1 MAGGSTSNKAR
12 GKELGSKLHT
22 TGGARSSRPFVSGG
36 LLCMM
41 GLWSSRNQATRMILA
56 CPQRGLRTTG
66 RNLASYKR
74 SGFGG
79 VCGRRCGEFSFGSPS
94 NCTFESISGPSRR
107 TPRTTTTTTTPQRP
121 QRSRRLSWSPSHS
134 SAAHHASL
142 CTARLRAAAASELT
156 PPKAEARARWCGGV
170 ELPSRATRP
179 PRTTRTREL
188 HLANNGTISACV
200 RSSRAQCGTA
210 RAHVA
215 KWAVGRS
222 DRRAGGKPSAEYA
235 RRRVAL
241 SACSSRYST
250 AMRARRHQTR
260 TP

>member
-94 NCTFESISGPSRR
+94 NYTFESISGPSRR

-121 QRSRRLSWSPSHS
+121 QRPRRLSWSPSHS

-156 PPKAEARARWCGGV
+156 PPKAEARAPRCGGV
-170 ELPSRATRP
+170 ELPSRATRHHA
-179 PRTTRTREL
+179 PRALANCTSPTTARSRRACAPREL
-188 HLANNGTISACV
+188 SA
-200 RSSRAQCGTA
+200 A
-210 RAHVA
+210 
-215 KWAVGRS
+215 
-222 DRRAGGKPSAEYA
+222 RRARMWRNGPWVDPIGVQVASPRPNTRGGAW
-235 RRRVAL
+235 R
-241 SACSSRYST
+241 
-250 AMRARRHQTR
+250 
-260 TP
+260 

>member
-156 PPKAEARARWCGGV
+156 PPKAEARAPRCGGV
-170 ELPSRATRP
+170 ELPSRATRTTHHAHSRTA
-179 PRTTRTREL
+179 PRQQRHDLGVRAL
-188 HLANNGTISACV
+188 LASSVRHGARACGEMGRGSIRSACRWQAPGRIRAAARGAECV
-200 RSSRAQCGTA
+200 PSRC
-210 RAHVA
+210 
-215 KWAVGRS
+215 
-222 DRRAGGKPSAEYA
+222 
-235 RRRVAL
+235 
-241 SACSSRYST
+241 ST

>member
-1 MAGGSTSNKAR
+1 
-12 GKELGSKLHT
+12 
-22 TGGARSSRPFVSGG
+22 
-36 LLCMM
+36 MM

-156 PPKAEARARWCGGV
+156 PPKAEARAPRCGGV
-170 ELPSRATRP
+170 ELPSRTTRP
-179 PRTTRTREL
+179 CTMHNAHSRTAPRQQRRDL
-188 HLANNGTISACV
+188 GVRALLASSA
-200 RSSRAQCGTA
+200 RHGA
-210 RAHVA
+210 RACGGMGRGSIRPACRWQAPGRIRAAARGA
-215 KWAVGRS
+215 KCVLAV
-222 DRRAGGKPSAEYA
+222 
-235 RRRVAL
+235 
-241 SACSSRYST
+241 ST
-250 AMRARRHQTR
+250 AMRARRHQIR